1 MTKAQRLDNQA
12 ATPTHPP
19 PKDRAMP
26 PLPQLGDIP
35 LCTATTPWAG
45 AAFMTRHPL
54 PVSFERSLDATSVH
68 GRKGSRWV
76 VTRVRNGTA
85 EEVASWA
92 RSEANVALDL
102 IASRFGEFVNLDEPE
117 TDNLVWWADY
127 APRLRATHITSL
139 ELPRPHA
146 TIRVRRSD
154 GTLAPEPPLS
164 WHPALRFYRL
174 AYLTTD
180 PIERFRYLYL
190 AIENA
195 VSSISAKGSSE
206 GEPAWLKRVF
216 GSLVPT
222 PNWAAVVSSLP
233 HGADP
238 IDVIVDKVYRQTRL
252 PSFHAKHGHTILLPV
267 DPDAMTEAASTCL
280 IAHRLIQMLAQHA
293 GYRISGSAY
302 FHSGFRHM
310 TEKALTSATIQFS
323 ADTRP
328 MNAADTSFT
337 DDANPPT
344 VVRPDSVQYE
354 GFLCTIRSV
363 VTAPTLP
370 FARVGLVTPDYPLS
384 ATCYEALLQPEG
396 FATLELVMGVRM
408 TQPGS

>member
-1 MTKAQRLDNQA
+1 
-12 ATPTHPP
+12 
-19 PKDRAMP
+19 MP

-35 LCTATTPWAG
+35 LWDGTTPGAG

-54 PVSFERSLDATSVH
+54 PVGFERSLDTTSVH
-68 GRKGSRWV
+68 GRKGSRWIV
-76 VTRVRNGTA
+76 ARVPTGTA
-85 EEVASWA
+85 DEVASRA

-102 IASRFGEFVNLDEPE
+102 IAGRFGEFVDLDAPE
-117 TDNLVWWADY
+117 TDNIVWWVDD
-127 APRLRATHITSL
+127 APRLRTTHVTL
-139 ELPRPHA
+139 LDLPRPQG
-146 TIRVRRSD
+146 TIRVRRTD
-154 GTLAPEPPLS
+154 GTLAPEPPLT
-164 WHPALRFYRL
+164 WHPVFRFYRL

-195 VSSISAKGSSE
+195 VSSISAKGPSE
-206 GEPAWLKRVF
+206 GEPAWLKRVL
-216 GSLVPT
+216 GSLVPP
-222 PNWAAVVSSLP
+222 PNWTAIVPSLP

-238 IDVIVDKVYRQTRL
+238 IDFIVDKVYRQTRL
-252 PSFHAKHGHTILLPV
+252 PSFHAKHGHAVLLPV
-267 DPDAMTEAASTCL
+267 DREAMSVAAGTCL
-280 IAHRLIQMLAQHA
+280 IAHRLIQALAQHA
-293 GYRISGSAY
+293 GYRISGAAY

-328 MNAADTSFT
+328 MNAADTTFSDT
-337 DDANPPT
+337 ANPPT
-344 VVRPDSVQYE
+344 IVQPDLVHYD

-363 VTAPTLP
+363 VTAPTNP

-384 ATCYEALLQPEG
+384 ATCYEALLEPEG

-408 TQPGS
+408 TQAGS